1 MSSIRTNTTIEQ
13 KATTDKQLH
22 REPTDQ
28 IIQEIGNGLLL
39 KQKTISSRFFYDK
52 RGSELFE
59 KITKLPEYY
68 PPQVEKELLKKV
80 APWLISNT
88 KATDIIEL
96 GSGDCSK
103 ISILLDAIKKK
114 QIQNYCYYPVDI
126 SESALKKAVE
136 TLRKKYADL
145 TVQPFVA
152 NFIKHINGLPGTPG
166 NRLLL
171 FFGSTIGNL
180 TRDQSLSFI
189 KKIKNLMAPGDL
201 FLIGFDRVKD
211 RALLEKAYNDAQ
223 GITAAFNLNILNV
236 INQHIQSNF
245 NAKDFDHYAF
255 YNENKNRIE
264 MHLKARKDL
273 QIKSLKLS
281 QQINFEKGET
291 IHTENS
297 HKFTEEHIRELSNKA
312 GLPIHKIHNDEKE
325 WFSLVLFQKS

>member
-1 MSSIRTNTTIEQ
+1 MSSIHTNTTIQ
-13 KATTDKQLH
+13 PKPTTDKQLH
-22 REPTDQ
+22 GETTRQ
-28 IIQEIGNGLLL
+28 IIQEICDGLLL

-52 RGSELFE
+52 KGSELFE

-68 PPQVEKELLKKV
+68 PPQVEKELLEQI

-103 ISILLDAIKKK
+103 ISILLDAIDKK
-114 QIQNYCYYPVDI
+114 QLQNYRYYPVDI
-126 SESALKKAVE
+126 SESALKKATE
-136 TLRKKYADL
+136 TLRKKYAGL
-145 TVQPFVA
+145 TVKQFVA
-152 NFIKHINGLPGTPG
+152 NFIKHINGLPGTDS

-180 TRDQSLSFI
+180 TRDQSLSFV

-211 RALLEKAYNDAQ
+211 KDVLEKAYNDTQ

-236 INQHIQSNF
+236 INKHIQSNF
-245 NAKDFDHYAF
+245 NANDFKHHAF

-264 MHLKARKDL
+264 MHLKAQKAMR
-273 QIKSLKLS
+273 IESRELS
-281 QQINFEKGET
+281 QEISFEKGET

-297 HKFTEEHIRELSNKA
+297 HKFTKEQIKKIAIEA
-312 GLPIHKIHNDEKE
+312 GLPIQKIYSDEKE
-325 WFSLVLFQKS
+325 WFSLVLFQKK